1 MDRVVSNEE
10 KYLPKKI
17 LQIYN
22 LGYEL
27 PDDFDGDIIK
37 ALESLTEYLK
47 NAYGDKGVPNKDIS
61 SEENEINGS
70 PKVRMEFGIFE
81 LVDAGKGIYKLK

>member
-1 MDRVVSNEE
+1 MDSVNANKE

-37 ALESLTEYLK
+37 ALENLTAYLK
-47 NAYGDKGVPNKDIS
+47 NAYGEEGIPNKDIS
-61 SEENEINGS
+61 SEENELNGS

>member
-1 MDRVVSNEE
+1 MDSAISDKE

-37 ALESLTEYLK
+37 ALENLTEYLK
-47 NAYGDKGVPNKDIS
+47 NAYGEEGIPNKDIS
-61 SEENEINGS
+61 SEENGS